1 MLQPLQLRTLQEVLT
16 TGSFARAAAR
26 LGFTASAVSQQIAAL
41 ERSTGLLLFERRARS
56 VRPTAAAQALAARL
70 GGLLEQLDELDR
82 EMRAM
87 AAGRT
92 GVVRIGSFPTASAAL
107 LPPALARLHRSDRG
121 LGVLLDEA
129 EPAELVPRL
138 VAGNLDLALVYQYD
152 SVPQVWPAEL
162 RSTPLLRESLV
173 LLVEPHHPAAVAGAG
188 PVPLAAL
195 ADETWASSR
204 DDSAG
209 ARSLE
214 RLCAGAGFAPRIAF
228 RSNDYQVVRGLVA
241 AGLGV
246 ALVPALASVAGASA
260 TRTLDVTAPRAGRR
274 VLALHR
280 RVDDNPQLDL
290 LLDALTRAARA
301 LARDDP
307 TRRVRRAGPA
317 G

>member
-1 MLQPLQLRTLQEVLT
+1 MLQPVQLRTLQEVLT
-16 TGSFARAAAR
+16 AGSFAAAGER

-56 VRPTAAAQALAARL
+56 VRPTAAARALAARL
-70 GGLLEQLDELDR
+70 GGLLGQLDELDR
-82 EMRAM
+82 EMRAL

-107 LPPALARLHRSDRG
+107 LPPALARLRRSAPD

-138 VAGNLDLALVYQYD
+138 VAGNLDLALVYRYD
-152 SVPQVWPAEL
+152 SVPRAWPAEL
-162 RSTPLLRESLV
+162 RATPLLRESLV
-173 LLVEPHHPAAVAGAG
+173 LLVEPHHPAGASGPDPVA
-188 PVPLAAL
+188 LAAL
-195 ADETWASSR
+195 AGETWAASR
-204 DDSAG
+204 EDSAG

-214 RLCAGAGFAPRIAF
+214 RLCADAGFAPRIAF
-228 RSNDYQVVRGLVA
+228 RSNDYQVVHGLVA
-241 AGLGV
+241 AGLGI
-246 ALVPALASVAGASA
+246 ALVPALAATAGTGTA
-260 TRTLDVTAPRAGRR
+260 RTLDVTAPRAGRR

-280 RVDDNPQLDL
+280 RVDADPALDL

-307 TRRVRRAGPA
+307 TRRVRPARPA